1 MKTVLFE
8 AGMPG
13 GQACLTE
20 MIENYPG
27 FPEGIS
33 GVQLT
38 GQFLEQAKRFGA
50 EIRLEEVQRVDLAGA
65 LKILRTPGGEYSAR
79 AVIVATGARQRRLNV
94 PGEEELLGRGV
105 SYCATC
111 DGAFFRQRK
120 VAVIGGGDAA
130 VEEALFLTRF
140 AREVVIVH
148 RRDSLRAARVLQERA
163 MANEKIRF
171 IWNAVVEHILG
182 TERVEALALRDV
194 QTDRRFEEP
203 ADGVFVFIGTEPNT
217 NLFQDQ
223 GLVLDPDGYIVT
235 DGEMRTAVPGVFA
248 AGDVRAKRLRQVATA
263 VGDGAQAAVAAQQ
276 FLFA

>member
-1 MKTVLFE
+1 
-8 AGMPG
+8 
-13 GQACLTE
+13 
-20 MIENYPG
+20 
-27 FPEGIS
+27 
-33 GVQLT
+33 
-38 GQFLEQAKRFGA
+38 
-50 EIRLEEVQRVDLAGA
+50 
-65 LKILRTPGGEYSAR
+65 
-79 AVIVATGARQRRLNV
+79 
-94 PGEEELLGRGV
+94 
-105 SYCATC
+105 
-111 DGAFFRQRK
+111 
-120 VAVIGGGDAA
+120 
-130 VEEALFLTRF
+130 
-140 AREVVIVH
+140 
-148 RRDSLRAARVLQERA
+148 

-171 IWNAVVEHILG
+171 IWNAVVERILG

-217 NLFQDQ
+217 GLFQDQ